1 MKNLS
6 NSTLM
11 VLAMFILMA
20 FASINTVEYREPI
33 KIDSNPI
40 SFKPI
45 ILELEVEKLE
55 IPTNRHAD
63 FLQAIGNKE
72 SGNNY
77 SAINTY
83 GYLGKYQF
91 GLSTLRGLGFK
102 VSKHEF
108 LNNPDLQEKA
118 MYTLLKH
125 NRKQLKK
132 YIRKYNGKV
141 IHGVYVTES
150 GILAAAHLSGAGNVR
165 RFFKKGYEFKDGY
178 GTTLTSYIQKFNDY
192 QLELN

>member
-33 KIDSNPI
+33 KIDSKPI
-40 SFKPI
+40 SFEPI

-55 IPTNRHAD
+55 ITTNRHAD

-108 LNNPDLQEKA
+108 LNNPELQEKA

-141 IHGVYVTES
+141 IHGVYITES
-150 GILAAAHLSGAGNVR
+150 GILAAAHIGGAGNVR
-165 RFFKKGYEFKDGY
+165 RFFKKGYDFKDGY
-178 GTTLTSYIQKFNDY
+178 GTTLTSYIQKFNGY

>member
-33 KIDSNPI
+33 KIDSKPI
-40 SFKPI
+40 SFEPI

-55 IPTNRHAD
+55 ITTNRHAD

-108 LNNPDLQEKA
+108 LNNPELQEKA

-141 IHGVYVTES
+141 IHGVYITES
-150 GILAAAHLSGAGNVR
+150 GILAAAHIGGAGNVR
-165 RFFKKGYEFKDGY
+165 RFFKKGYDFKDGY
-178 GTTLTSYIQKFNDY
+178 GTTLTSYIQKFNSY

>member
-33 KIDSNPI
+33 KIDSKPI
-40 SFKPI
+40 SFEPI

-55 IPTNRHAD
+55 IITNRHAD

-108 LNNPDLQEKA
+108 LNNPELQEKA

-141 IHGVYVTES
+141 IHGVYITES
-150 GILAAAHLSGAGNVR
+150 GILAAAHIGGAGNVR
-165 RFFKKGYEFKDGY
+165 RFFKKGYDFKDGY
-178 GTTLTSYIQKFNDY
+178 GTTLTSYIQKFNGY

>member
-33 KIDSNPI
+33 KIDSKPI

-55 IPTNRHAD
+55 ITTNRHAD

-108 LNNPDLQEKA
+108 LNNPELQEKA

-141 IHGVYVTES
+141 IHGVYITES
-150 GILAAAHLSGAGNVR
+150 GILAAAHIGGAGNVR
-165 RFFKKGYEFKDGY
+165 RFFKKGYDFKDGY
-178 GTTLTSYIQKFNDY
+178 GTTLTSYIQKFSGY

>member
-20 FASINTVEYREPI
+20 FVSINTVEYREPI
-33 KIDSNPI
+33 KIDSKPI

-102 VSKHEF
+102 VSKQEF
-108 LNNPDLQEKA
+108 LNNPELQEKA

-132 YIRKYNGKV
+132 YIRKYKGKV

-165 RFFKKGYEFKDGY
+165 RFFKKGYDFKDGY
-178 GTTLTSYIQKFNDY
+178 GTTLTSYIQKFNGY

>member
-20 FASINTVEYREPI
+20 FVSINTVEYREPI
-33 KIDSNPI
+33 KIDSKPI

-55 IPTNRHAD
+55 ITTNRHAD

-108 LNNPDLQEKA
+108 LNNPELQEKA

-141 IHGVYVTES
+141 IHGVYITES
-150 GILAAAHLSGAGNVR
+150 GILAAAHIGGAGNVR
-165 RFFKKGYEFKDGY
+165 RFFKKGYDFKDGY
-178 GTTLTSYIQKFNDY
+178 GTTLTSYIQKFSGY

>member
-20 FASINTVEYREPI
+20 FASINTVEYREPV
-33 KIDSNPI
+33 KIDSKPI

-55 IPTNRHAD
+55 ITTNRHAD

-108 LNNPDLQEKA
+108 LNNPELQEKA

-141 IHGVYVTES
+141 IHGVYITES
-150 GILAAAHLSGAGNVR
+150 GILAAAHLGGAGNVR
-165 RFFKKGYEFKDGY
+165 RFFKKGYDFKDGY